1 MHYKA
6 LAINARGQVTSYQQ
20 GDHIT
25 TNRTFIDTN
34 GLLATVNTQ
43 TSADYNA
50 GTNDHQALVASD
62 NVIQNDSYIWDVHN
76 IAGINSG
83 GQTTSLTETFS
94 YDALNRM
101 VTSDLSGT
109 GAEIYQLVGLSY
121 VDYSY
126 SANGNLTRRS
136 DVGYLNY
143 DHLTKSHAVTSVL
156 YEGTP
161 DIGDYTYD
169 ANGNMQTAPDG
180 GSVDYTPFD
189 KPKQITGADGTVT
202 QLYFG
207 PERQLIREEVSS
219 GGQTITTLHFG
230 NYEKIIDGA
239 SVTDRYSVTGHNGEV
254 VAMIVDE
261 ATPTTHYL
269 HHDHLGSIAAIS
281 DSNGYVLER
290 FHYDAFGKQRLAINA
305 SVGGINQSLNTDI
318 TRKGYTGH
326 IELQTD
332 SLTYMNARVY
342 DSSLGR
348 FMSADTIVPDPFHS
362 QDFNRYSYVRNNPL
376 RYTDPTGHQL
386 CGTENVEDNNFTFGL
401 CIQDFYDYRDIGYDP
416 RDELSGGPNGPGAPP
431 NNGDPTLPAPDPVS
445 SGDGNI
451 TAPAPDT
458 PQVSGSSPRRSPIT
472 GSERNGDGT
481 LAGVVGIVNSEVGII
496 VTGFIPGVDLVRA
509 VYYDEGTV
517 AIIAGVFSVIPG
529 GGKFAGI
536 GVKAAAGLFK
546 KAKRFFGKEAADRA
560 KQFHSV
566 LDPRAQR
573 TRTTAVTETKEGIDV
588 ISSSERRLTP
598 AQRARLGKNE
608 IEGVGVGHA
617 EVTGVNAA
625 RNAGLTPTGTAASR
639 PICSD
644 CANFLKNQGVESLS
658 RLK

>member
-1 MHYKA
+1 MDEAEVFLANYDNDSQLHWKA

-34 GLLATVNTQ
+34 GLLAAVNTQ

-62 NVIQNDSYIWDVHN
+62 NVIQNDSYIWDVLGN
-76 IAGINSG
+76 LLERSNNVAGINASG
-83 GQTTSLTETFS
+83 VTTSLTETFS

-109 GAEIYQLVGLSY
+109 GAEIYELVGLSF

-156 YEGTP
+156 YEGTS

-239 SVTDRYSVTGHNGEV
+239 SVTDRYSITGHNGEV
-254 VAMIVDE
+254 VAMIIDE

-305 SVGGINQSLNTDI
+305 SVGGIPQSLDTGI

-342 DSSLGR
+342 DASIGR
-348 FMSADTIVPDPFHS
+348 FMSADTIVPNPFNS

-386 CGTENVEDNNFTFGL
+386 CGTEGVEGGPGFALCFFDLVNFEQPFE
-401 CIQDFYDYRDIGYDP
+401 QPFVFFDP
-416 RDELSGGPNGPGAPP
+416 RDELSGGPNGPGAPVP
-431 NNGDPTLPAPDPVS
+431 SPTLPAPDPVA
-445 SGDGNI
+445 GDGNI
-451 TAPAPDT
+451 AAPPSHT
-458 PQVSGSSPRRSPIT
+458 SPVYRPSPAT
-472 GSERNGDGT
+472 GSERNGDGS
-481 LAGVVGIVNSEVGII
+481 LAGVVGISG
-496 VTGFIPGVDLVRA
+496 
-509 VYYDEGTV
+509 
-517 AIIAGVFSVIPG
+517 PG
-529 GGKFAGI
+529 GSVVQLEKPPLLTGTPPVSLGAKVAVGL
-536 GVKAAAGLFK
+536 AAKGRDLFIK
-546 KAKRFFGKEAADRA
+546 SREKLRNA
-560 KQFHSV
+560 
-566 LDPRAQR
+566 
-573 TRTTAVTETKEGIDV
+573 
-588 ISSSERRLTP
+588 
-598 AQRARLGKNE
+598 LGKPNPVKRNNGGQLQPFDSRTGRFLKKTDNPGLLGSPAAQFGAGFTQGFGE
-608 IEGVGVGHA
+608 AFGVPVGPTP
-617 EVTGVNAA
+617 VGS
-625 RNAGLTPTGTAASR
+625 AGRIGHTAGTLIGTAASVLG
-639 PICSD
+639 
-644 CANFLKNQGVESLS
+644 F
-658 RLK
+658 